1 MRKRAVIRIL
11 SFSLAAL
18 LASVGFLAMTL
29 RENRRFEIE
38 IENTYSKSLEELGVG
53 FNNISLALKKAQF
66 VNSPKQISEI
76 AARLLTEAELSK
88 NALSQL
94 PGNGEIPTVNKFLSQ
109 VGNFAMAVS
118 GSLISGEEISENSQ
132 KSLTMLSDTADK
144 MTSIINDAQISFNNS
159 EYWARELEKEIDTAV
174 DDESLSEALKGI
186 EEELADYPT
195 LIYDGPYSDHILEKE
210 PEMVKDAKEVTE
222 RAAMEIAAKIAET
235 EIDALQSN
243 GRIFGN
249 IPCYRFKGGDFTV
262 SISIKGG
269 HPLYMRKERTSENSI
284 LSYEQ
289 AVEKAKRYL
298 ERIGLS
304 GFRETYYF
312 TSDGVCVV
320 NFAFIDGETI
330 CYTDLVKV
338 GVAMDNG
345 EIVLF
350 EGSGYISN
358 HKNRTFTTPAHSAE
372 KAREKL
378 NEKLKVTGTALA
390 LIPTDSAGE
399 VRCYEFTCTAE
410 RKEEIL
416 VYLNAS
422 TLEEEDVLILL
433 KSDGGTLVK

>member
-1 MRKRAVIRIL
+1 MKKIIVIRIF

-18 LASVGFLAMTL
+18 MASVGFLIMTM

-53 FNNISLALKKAQF
+53 FNNISLALKKAQL
-66 VNSPKQISEI
+66 VNSPKQISEL
-76 AARLLTEAELSK
+76 AARLLTEAQLSK

-118 GSLISGEEISENSQ
+118 GSLLSGKEISEDNQ

-144 MTSIINDAQISFNNS
+144 MTAIINDAQISFNNS
-159 EYWARELEKEIDTAV
+159 NYWAKELEKKIDTAV

-186 EEELADYPT
+186 EEELTDYPT
-195 LIYDGPYSDHILEKE
+195 LIYDGPYSDHIMEKE
-210 PEMVKDAKEVTE
+210 PEMIKDAKEVTE
-222 RAAMEIAAKIAET
+222 SKAMEMASTICETKIDT
-235 EIDALQSN
+235 LKSN
-243 GRIFGN
+243 GRIFGS
-249 IPCYRFKGGDFTV
+249 IPCYRFKGDNLTV

-269 HPLYMRKERTSENSI
+269 YPLYMRKERTTDNSI

-298 ERIGLS
+298 ERIGFS

-345 EIVLF
+345 EIMLF

-358 HKNRTFTTPAHSAE
+358 HKNRTFTTPAHSVE

-378 NEKLKVTGTALA
+378 NKSLKVKGTALA

-399 VRCYEFTCTAE
+399 VRCYEFTCTAKE
-410 RKEEIL
+410 NEEIL
-416 VYLNAS
+416 VYLNTS
-422 TLEEEDVLILL
+422 TLEEEDILILL
-433 KSDGGTLVK
+433 KTDGGTLVK

>member
-1 MRKRAVIRIL
+1 MRKRTVIRIF

-18 LASVGFLAMTL
+18 LASVGFLALTL

-66 VNSPKQISEI
+66 VSSPKQISEI
-76 AARLLTEAELSK
+76 AARLLTEAQLSK

-118 GSLISGEEISENSQ
+118 GSLLSGEEISKDSQ
-132 KSLTMLSDTADK
+132 KSLTLLSDTADK
-144 MTSIINDAQISFNNS
+144 MTAIINDAQISFNNS

-174 DDESLSEALKGI
+174 DDETLSEALKGI
-186 EEELADYPT
+186 EEELTDYPT

-210 PEMVKDAKEVTE
+210 PEMLKEAKEVTE
-222 RAAMEIAAKIAET
+222 RGAMEIAAKIAET
-235 EIDALQSN
+235 EIDTLKSN

-249 IPCYRFKGGDFTV
+249 IPCYRFKGDNLTV

-269 HPLYMRKERTSENSI
+269 YPLYMRKERDAENSI

-345 EIVLF
+345 EIMLF

-358 HKNRTFTTPAHSAE
+358 HKNRTFTTPAHTTE

-378 NEKLKVTGTALA
+378 NEKLNVTGTALA

-399 VRCYEFTCTAE
+399 VRCYEFTCTSDGN
-410 RKEEIL
+410 EEIL
-416 VYLNAS
+416 VYLNTS
-422 TLEEEDVLILL
+422 TLEEEDILILL